1 MSQLILS
8 ANISERCGIV
18 VVNPFLTLW
27 SCPYEVLKGAHFIL
41 LYAYLHIYIYL
52 RKVSRHYY
60 SCICMYLQG
69 YCNLSLQT
77 FNEFFIRQLKPSARP
92 IAHID
97 DDSIATCAADCRLM
111 AYSSVDES
119 TRFWIKVRHCFTSTP
134 YIGGVFF

>member
-52 RKVSRHYY
+52 RYLVTIILVYVCTYKVTVICLCRH
-60 SCICMYLQG
+60 
-69 YCNLSLQT
+69 
-77 FNEFFIRQLKPSARP
+77 
-92 IAHID
+92 
-97 DDSIATCAADCRLM
+97 LM
-111 AYSSVDES
+111 NFS
-119 TRFWIKVRHCFTSTP
+119 
-134 YIGGVFF
+134 